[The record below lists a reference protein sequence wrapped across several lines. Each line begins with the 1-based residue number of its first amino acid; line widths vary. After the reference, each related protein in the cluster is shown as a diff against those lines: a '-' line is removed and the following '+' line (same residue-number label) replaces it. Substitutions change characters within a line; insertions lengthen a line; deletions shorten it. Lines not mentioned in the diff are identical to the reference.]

1 MPKMMTKKPNEPMY
15 VEDISLED
23 LAMGVMPKKNAQ
35 GEKTEPVSAEVTAEL
50 KKMAAMVKKAES
62 KSVASFKKYNKT
74 ELSMLIK
81 GYNEVQDNL
90 YRVKEM
96 ARDARKGKTGGKRS
110 NMMASIGCDY

>member
-1 MPKMMTKKPNEPMY
+1 MKKKSNEPMY

-23 LAMGVMPKKNAQ
+23 LARGIMPKKNAQ
-35 GEKTEPVSAEVTAEL
+35 GEKPEPISNEVQAEL
-50 KKMAAMVKKAES
+50 KKMAAMVKKAEG

-74 ELSMLIK
+74 ELSALLK

-96 ARDARKGKTGGKRS
+96 TRDARKGKTGDSRRS
-110 NMMASIGCDY
+110 SMAMEIGCDY